1 VAGLSRPL
9 RDHSHASSLVHR
21 LIACLAFLLR
31 LSPVYEEQ
39 IAPLMEVFQGR
50 EVLKNKLDIVK
61 KPDVQKLI
69 TEVADKLIV
78 Q

>member
-1 VAGLSRPL
+1 
-9 RDHSHASSLVHR
+9 
-21 LIACLAFLLR
+21 
-31 LSPVYEEQ
+31 
-39 IAPLMEVFQGR
+39 MEVFQGR

-61 KPDVQKLI
+61 KPDVKKLI